1 MVRVLVLG
9 SGAARQQVAEAGVE
23 AVVETLVML
32 PGRTRLLQ
40 PEHLARHVRRSMF
53 DVGNGDTMLSSFT
66 EEKFGF
72 SKKI

>member
-32 PGRTRLLQ
+32 PGRTRLVQ
-40 PEHLARHVRRSMF
+40 PEHLARHVG
-53 DVGNGDTMLSSFT
+53 DV
-66 EEKFGF
+66 
-72 SKKI
+72 